1 MDHAVGRSGR
11 QRLLD
16 GLERC
21 RLTSVSA
28 RRRIRLHKQLIGVCA
43 QAPGRPRRARRPGSS
58 CRARGAC
65 GSLRPG
71 RTRGPRSA
79 CCPRRTAGSG
89 SARRT
94 GKPGLSRRPRGAGK
108 SVSARGSRG
117 SRKSGFSRGTCR
129 AGRTRRPGCARRTCG
144 AGKSG
149 SSCGA
154 GRPGDRTD
162 LLTWYAAARNTP
174 LAMTIHRN
182 DPLPF
187 KCFPAHAM
195 CPEIHA
201 FRLCPLREG
210 INARSGRG
218 LPSSWTRT
226 GRRCRR
232 LVHGRMPSG
241 LLNACRVPIIESQG
255 FASCRGQR
263 RGRKL
268 RVLPCRPRLFD
279 RRPRMCYNS
288 KPHTAYRW
296 GCALSGPFP
305 PLIR

>member
-1 MDHAVGRSGR
+1 M
-11 QRLLD
+11 
-16 GLERC
+16 C
-21 RLTSVSA
+21 
-28 RRRIRLHKQLIGVCA
+28 IRDS
-43 QAPGRPRRARRPGSS
+43 RRARRPGSS

-89 SARRT
+89 GARRT

-226 GRRCRR
+226 GFLSSKAKALRPAVGSAEVESYGSSRAGPVYLTAGPECAIIVSRIR
-232 LVHGRMPSG
+232 HSG
-241 LLNACRVPIIESQG
+241 GVAPFRARS
-255 FASCRGQR
+255 
-263 RGRKL
+263 
-268 RVLPCRPRLFD
+268 RP
-279 RRPRMCYNS
+279 
-288 KPHTAYRW
+288 
-296 GCALSGPFP
+296 
-305 PLIR
+305 